1 MQIKIKFFCNIFF
14 ITFVVMKIIT
24 EKMAKRI
31 ARNNEIKA
39 MYNELIK
46 VNGNQKV
53 AIYDYISEKLGI
65 SVATVYR
72 VINYDL

>member
-1 MQIKIKFFCNIFF
+1 
-14 ITFVVMKIIT
+14 
-24 EKMAKRI
+24 MAKRI

-39 MYNELIK
+39 MYKELIK
-46 VNGNQKV
+46 VDGNQKV
-53 AIYDYISEKLGI
+53 AIYDYISAKLGV